1 MKTFGKSLWLLLLF
15 MTSQISS
22 LLIAFTMIPSQ
33 MQGQA
38 YQPNLWLQLLVTLSA
53 LLSVYLVWFFAKIIQ
68 IPLPKWTK
76 WSLKDTA
83 LSLILAAVTT
93 SYARLGLY
101 LLQQMQIHSTANDAA
116 LNEIF
121 GGFSFPIFFILIAI
135 CGPIMEEWI
144 FRAGIIGF
152 LFEKHALIGVA
163 VSSFIF
169 GAMHMPTNLISWG
182 IYGGMGL
189 IFSMVYYKTKRLE
202 LVMAIHILHNI
213 AAIML

>member
-1 MKTFGKSLWLLLLF
+1 LF

-93 SYARLGLY
+93 SYARLG
-101 LLQQMQIHSTANDAA
+101 
-116 LNEIF
+116 
-121 GGFSFPIFFILIAI
+121 
-135 CGPIMEEWI
+135 
-144 FRAGIIGF
+144 
-152 LFEKHALIGVA
+152 
-163 VSSFIF
+163 
-169 GAMHMPTNLISWG
+169 
-182 IYGGMGL
+182 
-189 IFSMVYYKTKRLE
+189 
-202 LVMAIHILHNI
+202 
-213 AAIML
+213 